1 MNSTSSEIEPFFH
14 QATNTVCYVVSD
26 KETKCAAIIDS
37 CLDYDHADGSLDTD
51 HADAVIDY
59 LYTKNLKPVWI
70 LETHV
75 HADHLSAAP
84 YIQQKLGGKIGISD
98 RIAEVQM
105 VFGKTF
111 NVGTEF

>member
-26 KETKCAAIIDS
+26 NETKCAAIIDS
-37 CLDYDHADGSLDTD
+37 CLDYDHADGSLDTE
-51 HADAVIDY
+51 HADTVIDY
-59 LYTKNLKPVWI
+59 LHTKSLKPVWI

-84 YIQQKLGGKIGISD
+84 YFKDKFNATVAIGKNIFTI
-98 RIAEVQM
+98 
-105 VFGKTF
+105 
-111 NVGTEF
+111 